1 MSTLNLNHL
10 SAKEEFVSPLEKAGS
25 TGALQNGSTFLRPGR
40 TAAPQHDFVNSFY
53 PKPNFDRMLFLERKR
68 TERSK
73 RAFLLML
80 LNIEDLLTTRG
91 DSGLVKDLE
100 SALSSAIRETDI
112 LGWHQQDKVI
122 GIIFTELGA
131 VDEIIKKKIF
141 LKIQD
146 KLCQKL
152 GSEAVQR
159 IKVSYHLFPEPY
171 NGNGKDL
178 QWFKNILYPELP
190 QKTHSKR
197 SSKFLKRSMDFTGSL
212 FGLILFSPLFLTI
225 AMAIKLTSRGPVFFK
240 QERVG
245 QKGKKFTFLK
255 FRSMHVS
262 CDERAHK
269 EYVTKFIS
277 QAQEDPANSEN
288 NGEPVVYKLKGDSRI
303 TPIGNFIR
311 KTSLDELPQFINV
324 LKGEMSL
331 VGPRPPIP
339 YECEI
344 YDIWH
349 RRRLIEVKPGITGLW
364 QVEARS
370 KSAFND
376 MVRLDL
382 KYIDD
387 WSLWLDLKILLKTPW
402 VMITGNGGY

>member
-1 MSTLNLNHL
+1 
-10 SAKEEFVSPLEKAGS
+10 
-25 TGALQNGSTFLRPGR
+25 
-40 TAAPQHDFVNSFY
+40 
-53 PKPNFDRMLFLERKR
+53 
-68 TERSK
+68 
-73 RAFLLML
+73 
-80 LNIEDLLTTRG
+80 
-91 DSGLVKDLE
+91 VKDFE

-112 LGWHQQDKVI
+112 QGWHQQDKVI

-131 VDEIIKKKIF
+131 VDEIIKEKIF

-146 KLCQKL
+146 KLCQTL
-152 GSEAVQR
+152 GAEAVQK
-159 IKVSYHLFPEPY
+159 IKVSYHIFPQAS
-171 NGNGKDL
+171 NGNGKNL
-178 QWFKNILYPELP
+178 EWFNSLLYPELG
-190 QKTHSKR
+190 QGKRSKR
-197 SSKFLKRSMDFTGSL
+197 IPFLLKRSMDFVGSL
-212 FGLILFSPLFLTI
+212 LGLIVLLPVFLSI
-225 AMAIKLTSRGPVFFK
+225 ALAIKFTSKGPVFFK

-245 QKGKKFTFLK
+245 QGGKKFTFLK
-255 FRSMHVS
+255 FRSMYAN

-277 QAQEDPANSEN
+277 QSQEDPANSGN
-288 NGEPVVYKLKGDSRI
+288 NGNGEPVVYKLRGDCRI

-344 YDIWH
+344 YETWH

-364 QVEARS
+364 QVEGRS

-382 KYIDD
+382 KYINE

-402 VMITGNGGY
+402 VVVTGSGGY

>member
-1 MSTLNLNHL
+1 VNPLQPKHQSSTR
-10 SAKEEFVSPLEKAGS
+10 KESDFPFENVGS
-25 TGALQNGSTFLRPGR
+25 TAALPNGSTFL
-40 TAAPQHDFVNSFY
+40 QHDFVNSFY

-73 RAFLLML
+73 RAFLLIL
-80 LNIEDLLTTRG
+80 LDIEDLLTTRG

-112 LGWHQQDKVI
+112 QGWYQQDKVI

-131 VDEIIKKKIF
+131 VDEIIKEKIF

-146 KLCQKL
+146 KLCRVL
-152 GSEAVQR
+152 GFGAVQK
-159 IKVSYHLFPEPY
+159 IKVSYHIFPEAG
-171 NGNGKDL
+171 NENGKNWEWL
-178 QWFKNILYPELP
+178 NSLLYPELC
-190 QKTHSKR
+190 QAKRSKR
-197 SSKFLKRSMDFTGSL
+197 IPVLLKRGMDFVGSL
-212 FGLILFSPLFLTI
+212 VGLVILLPVFLSVALT
-225 AMAIKLTSRGPVFFK
+225 IKLTSKGPVFFK

-245 QKGKKFTFLK
+245 QGGKKFTFLK
-255 FRSMHVS
+255 FRSMYVN

-269 EYVTKFIS
+269 EYITKFIS
-277 QAQEDPANSEN
+277 QSQEGAANSGS
-288 NGEPVVYKLKGDSRI
+288 NGEAAVYKLTGDRRI
-303 TPIGNFIR
+303 TPIGNFLR

-364 QVEARS
+364 QVEGRS

-382 KYIDD
+382 KYIND

>member
-1 MSTLNLNHL
+1 VL
-10 SAKEEFVSPLEKAGS
+10 
-25 TGALQNGSTFLRPGR
+25 
-40 TAAPQHDFVNSFY
+40 D
-53 PKPNFDRMLFLERKR
+53 
-68 TERSK
+68 
-73 RAFLLML
+73 
-80 LNIEDLLTTRG
+80 IEDLLTARG

-112 LGWHQQDKVI
+112 QGWYQQDKVI

-131 VDEIIKKKIF
+131 VDEIIKEKIF

-146 KLCQKL
+146 KLCRVL
-152 GSEAVQR
+152 GFGAVQK
-159 IKVSYHLFPEPY
+159 IKVSYHIFPEAG
-171 NGNGKDL
+171 NENGKNWEWL
-178 QWFKNILYPELP
+178 NSLLYPELCLA
-190 QKTHSKR
+190 KRSKR
-197 SSKFLKRSMDFTGSL
+197 IPVLLKRSMDFVGSL
-212 FGLILFSPLFLTI
+212 VGLVILLPVFLSV
-225 AMAIKLTSRGPVFFK
+225 ALAIKLTSKGPVFFK

-245 QKGKKFTFLK
+245 RGGKKFTFLK
-255 FRSMHVS
+255 FRSMYVN

-269 EYVTKFIS
+269 EYITKFIS
-277 QAQEDPANSEN
+277 QSQEGAANSGS
-288 NGEPVVYKLKGDSRI
+288 NGEAAVYKLTGDRRI
-303 TPIGNFIR
+303 TSIGNFLR

-364 QVEARS
+364 QVEGRS

-382 KYIDD
+382 KYINE

-402 VMITGNGGY
+402 VIITGNVGY

>member
-1 MSTLNLNHL
+1 VL
-10 SAKEEFVSPLEKAGS
+10 
-25 TGALQNGSTFLRPGR
+25 
-40 TAAPQHDFVNSFY
+40 D
-53 PKPNFDRMLFLERKR
+53 
-68 TERSK
+68 
-73 RAFLLML
+73 
-80 LNIEDLLTTRG
+80 IEDLLTTRG

-112 LGWHQQDKVI
+112 QGWYQQDKVI

-131 VDEIIKKKIF
+131 VDEIIKEKIF

-146 KLCQKL
+146 KLCRVL
-152 GSEAVQR
+152 GFGAVQK
-159 IKVSYHLFPEPY
+159 IKVSYHIFPEAG
-171 NGNGKDL
+171 NENGKNWEWL
-178 QWFKNILYPELP
+178 NSLLYPELC
-190 QKTHSKR
+190 QAKRSKR
-197 SSKFLKRSMDFTGSL
+197 IPVLLKRSMDFVGSL
-212 FGLILFSPLFLTI
+212 VGLVILLPVFLSV
-225 AMAIKLTSRGPVFFK
+225 ALAIKLTSKGPVFFK

-245 QKGKKFTFLK
+245 RGGKKFTFLK
-255 FRSMHVS
+255 FRSMYVN

-277 QAQEDPANSEN
+277 QSQEGAANSGS
-288 NGEPVVYKLKGDSRI
+288 NGEAAVYKLTGDRRI
-303 TPIGNFIR
+303 TSIGNFLR

-364 QVEARS
+364 QVEGRS

-382 KYIDD
+382 KYINE

>member
-1 MSTLNLNHL
+1 
-10 SAKEEFVSPLEKAGS
+10 
-25 TGALQNGSTFLRPGR
+25 
-40 TAAPQHDFVNSFY
+40 
-53 PKPNFDRMLFLERKR
+53 MLD
-68 TERSK
+68 
-73 RAFLLML
+73 
-80 LNIEDLLTTRG
+80 IEDLLTARG

-112 LGWHQQDKVI
+112 QGWYQQDKVI

-131 VDEIIKKKIF
+131 VDEIIKEKIF

-146 KLCQKL
+146 KLCRVLGFGVVQK
-152 GSEAVQR
+152 
-159 IKVSYHLFPEPY
+159 IKVSYHIFPEAG
-171 NGNGKDL
+171 NENGKNWEWL
-178 QWFKNILYPELP
+178 NSLLYPELC
-190 QKTHSKR
+190 QAKRSKR
-197 SSKFLKRSMDFTGSL
+197 IPVLLKRSMDFVGSL
-212 FGLILFSPLFLTI
+212 VGLVILLPVFLSV
-225 AMAIKLTSRGPVFFK
+225 ALAIKLTSKGPVFFK

-245 QKGKKFTFLK
+245 QGGKKFTFLK
-255 FRSMHVS
+255 FRSMYVN

-269 EYVTKFIS
+269 EYITKFIS
-277 QAQEDPANSEN
+277 QSQECAANSGN
-288 NGEPVVYKLKGDSRI
+288 NGEPVVYKLMGDRRI
-303 TPIGNFIR
+303 TPIGNTLR

-364 QVEARS
+364 QVEGRS

-382 KYIDD
+382 KYINE